1 MQLIDKWVRY
11 MLFFMMTIILF
22 LLLTS
27 GLDYLGKNEYLQ
39 PNIVLL
45 VCDIIVFFL
54 ILGGGYCTEK
64 I

>member
-1 MQLIDKWVRY
+1 MRLIDKWVRY

-45 VCDIIVFFL
+45 VCDIIVFL
-54 ILGGGYCTEK
+54 IILGGVLR
-64 I
+64 